1 MINFIL
7 FFLSYF
13 SKTNSTDCTFIGI
26 YSTRRNCIFCKI
38 ISIIETTVCQEK
50 LQHLQ
55 KLKLFRS
62 TDLKIACVF
71 WLSERIENYRQVINH
86 SIFTDF
92 EFKFYF
98 CTSS

>member
-55 KLKLFRS
+55 KLKLLIYRS
-62 TDLKIACVF
+62 KNCMCFLVVRKNRK
-71 WLSERIENYRQVINH
+71 LPPSY
-86 SIFTDF
+86 
-92 EFKFYF
+92 
-98 CTSS
+98 